1 MRTHVSSLVE
11 AISRVSASLDV
22 TTVLRDVVESARTL
36 TAARYGLIV
45 TVDDEGQAQ
54 EFFSSGVDPDVH
66 RRMEQWPDGP
76 RLFEHFRNLPGAL
89 RLDDLPQYVGSLGFS
104 SELMVVKT
112 FQMTPMRHRG
122 TLVGVFF
129 LGEKEDGG
137 QFTGEDEEIL
147 LLFASQAAMAVSN
160 ARTHRDEQ
168 RARADLEALID
179 TSPVGVV
186 VLDARSGTLLSS
198 NREARR
204 ILETLRMPD
213 RSLEQLLEVLVVK
226 RADGRQVSLAEVP
239 LAEELDGAS
248 PVRAEEVEISVPDGR
263 SLTTLVNSTPVR
275 SLAGEVES
283 LVVTLQDMS
292 PMQEVERLRAE
303 FMGMV
308 SHELRIP
315 LSSIKGSAATVRGAQ
330 GDVGPAEMLEFFRII
345 EEQADQ
351 MHGLVG
357 DLLDMGRIEAGTLS
371 VAPEPVA
378 LATLVEQARNT
389 FVGGGG
395 RNPVEIDLPADLPW
409 VLADRPRIVQVLNN
423 LLSNA
428 CKNSSEM
435 SPVRISAAQDG
446 VHVAVS
452 VSDRGK
458 GASPQGLARLF
469 TKYPL
474 MESESKSEGPSSR
487 GAGLGLV
494 ICKGLVE
501 AQGGRIWAESG
512 GAGQG
517 MRIIFTIPVAEGAAT
532 GPARPSG
539 RPARPF
545 SPATPV
551 LVVDDDPEGLRYIRN
566 ALTAA
571 GYSPTVTG
579 DPRKV
584 PELIAAEKPH
594 LVVMDLLLPGIDGIE
609 LMERIPALADL
620 PVIFV
625 SAYGRDE
632 TIAKALDRG
641 AADYIVKP
649 FSPTELVARIRSA
662 LRGRALPP
670 APFVL
675 GDLSIDYHER
685 RVALAG
691 RPVETTATEFN
702 LLRELSVNA
711 GRVVTYDLL
720 LRKVWAKPESGDVRA
735 IRAFVKKLR
744 HKLGDDAK
752 QPTYISTVH
761 RVGYRMAKPA
771 DLQEPGPEQ

>member
-1 MRTHVSSLVE
+1 M
-11 AISRVSASLDV
+11 
-22 TTVLRDVVESARTL
+22 VESARAL
-36 TAARYGLIV
+36 TTARYGLIV
-45 TVDDEGQAQ
+45 TVGDSGQAQ
-54 EFFSSGVDPDVH
+54 EFFSSGVEPDVH
-66 RRMEQWPDGP
+66 RRLEQWPDGP
-76 RLFEHFRNLPGAL
+76 RLFEHFRALPGAL
-89 RLDDLPQYVGSLGFS
+89 RLENLPEYAESLGFS
-104 SELMVVKT
+104 SELMLVKT

-129 LGEKEDGG
+129 LGEKEGGG
-137 QFTGEDEEIL
+137 QFTSEDEEVL
-147 LLFASQAAMAVSN
+147 LLFASLAAMAVSN
-160 ARTHRDEQ
+160 ARAHRDEQ

-186 VLDARSGTLLSS
+186 VLDARTGTALSS

-204 ILETLRMPD
+204 MLEPLRTPD

-239 LAEELDGAS
+239 LAEELDRAS
-248 PVRAEEVEISVPDGR
+248 AVRAEEVEIGVPDGR
-263 SLTTLVNSTPVR
+263 SLTTLINSTPVR
-275 SLAGEVES
+275 SLAGDVES
-283 LVVTLQDMS
+283 LVVTLQDLS
-292 PMQEVERLRAE
+292 PMQELERLRAE
-303 FMGMV
+303 FMGTV

-330 GDVGPAEMLEFFRII
+330 ADVGPAEMLEFFRII
-345 EEQADQ
+345 EEQADH
-351 MHGLVG
+351 MHGLVS

-378 LATLVEQARNT
+378 LAGLLEQARNT
-389 FVGGGG
+389 FASGGG
-395 RNPVEIDLPADLPW
+395 RNPVQIDLPPDLPW
-409 VLADRPRIVQVLNN
+409 VLADKARIVQVLNN

-428 CKNSSEM
+428 CKNSAEL
-435 SPVRISAAQDG
+435 SPVRVTAARDG
-446 VHVAVS
+446 AHVAVT
-452 VSDRGK
+452 VSDSGR
-458 GASPQGLARLF
+458 GASPEALARLF
-469 TKYPL
+469 KKYPL
-474 MESESKSEGPSSR
+474 AESQGSGSQ

-501 AQGGRIWAESG
+501 AQGGRIWAESA
-512 GAGQG
+512 GAGRG
-517 MRIIFTIPVAEGAAT
+517 LRVSFTVPVAEPAAT
-532 GPARPSG
+532 APARTPG
-539 RPARPF
+539 RTHRPG
-545 SPATPV
+545 SQATPV
-551 LVVDDDPEGLRYIRN
+551 LVVDDDPEGLRYVRN
-566 ALTAA
+566 ALTSA
-571 GYSPTVTG
+571 GYRPTVTG
-579 DPRKV
+579 DPQKV
-584 PELIAAEKPH
+584 PELIESEKPH
-594 LVVMDLLLPGIDGIE
+594 LVLMDLLLPGTDGIE
-609 LMERIPALADL
+609 LMEQIPALADL

-632 TIAKALDRG
+632 TIAKALERG

-670 APFVL
+670 EPFVL

-720 LRKVWAKPESGDVRA
+720 LRRVWAGAESGDVGV
-735 IRAFVKKLR
+735 IRAYVKKLR

-752 QPTYISTVH
+752 QPTYISTVQ

-771 DLQEPGPEQ
+771 DLQGPGPEQ

>member
-1 MRTHVSSLVE
+1 MRTHDSSLIE

-22 TTVLRDVVESARTL
+22 TTVLRGVVESARAL

-45 TVDDEGQAQ
+45 TVDDAGQAQ
-54 EFFSSGVDPDVH
+54 EFFSSGIEPDEH
-66 RRMEQWPDGP
+66 RRLEQWPDGP
-76 RLFEHFRNLPGAL
+76 RLFEHFRDLPGAL
-89 RLDDLPQYVGSLGFS
+89 RLDDLPQYVDSLGFS
-104 SELMVVKT
+104 SELMLVTT

-122 TLVGVFF
+122 ALVGLFF
-129 LGEKEDGG
+129 LGEKEGGG
-137 QFTGEDEEIL
+137 QFTSDDEEVL
-147 LLFASQAAMAVSN
+147 LLFASQAAMSVSN

-186 VLDARSGTLLSS
+186 VLDARSGALLSS
-198 NREARR
+198 NREAHRMF
-204 ILETLRMPD
+204 EALRMPD

-248 PVRAEEVEISVPDGR
+248 AVRAEEVEIEVPDGR
-263 SLTTLVNSTPVR
+263 SLATLINSTPVR
-275 SLAGEVES
+275 SPAGAVES
-283 LVVTLQDMS
+283 LVVTLQDLS
-292 PMQEVERLRAE
+292 PMQELERLRTE
-303 FMGMV
+303 FIGMV

-315 LSSIKGSAATVRGAQ
+315 LSSIKGSAATVRGAPT
-330 GDVGPAEMLEFFRII
+330 DVGPAEMLEFFRII
-345 EEQADQ
+345 EEQADH
-351 MHGLVG
+351 MHRLVS

-389 FVGGGG
+389 FASGGG
-395 RNPVEIDLPADLPW
+395 RHTVQIDLPPDLPW
-409 VLADRPRIVQVLNN
+409 VLADKPRIVQVLNN

-428 CKNSSEM
+428 CKNSAEL
-435 SPVRISAAQDG
+435 SPVRVSAARDG

-452 VSDRGK
+452 VSDSGR
-458 GASPQGLARLF
+458 GASPDGLARLF
-469 TKYPL
+469 KKYPL
-474 MESESKSEGPSSR
+474 AEPGSEGPSSR

-517 MRIIFTIPVAEGAAT
+517 MRISFTVPVAEPAAT
-532 GPARPSG
+532 GPAQ
-539 RPARPF
+539 PASWPQRRGPEA
-545 SPATPV
+545 PPV

-566 ALTAA
+566 ALASA

-579 DPRKV
+579 DPQKV
-584 PELIAAEKPH
+584 SGLIESEKPH
-594 LVVMDLLLPGIDGIE
+594 VVLMDLLLPGTDGIK
-609 LMERIPALADL
+609 LMEQIPALADL

-632 TIAKALDRG
+632 TIAKALERG

-670 APFVL
+670 EPFVL
-675 GDLSIDYHER
+675 RGLSIDYHER

-691 RPVETTATEFN
+691 RLLETTATEFD

-711 GRVVTYDLL
+711 GRVVTYDSL
-720 LRKVWAKPESGDVRA
+720 LRKVWTRSESGDVRA